1 MFWSPYDLPTVLVK
15 CTDVGENT
23 VYNLF
28 QLHEWPKRLYSRF
41 QMDYFYIFSVKKCV
55 RHIEYVV
62 GSLFPPTEL
71 IIAHHSLAFSCE
83 IQFCA
88 ENKHHIYVS
97 IHNQRLFIFI
107 DISIS
112 MFWSPYDHPTVL
124 VKCTDVGKNTVYNLF
139 QLHEWP
145 KRLYSR
151 FQMDYVYP
159 FSVKK
164 CVRHIV
170 YVVGSLFLPTEL
182 IIAHCRLVFSG
193 EISFYITYNHLE

>member
-1 MFWSPYDLPTVLVK
+1 MKFPFCAEKKHHIYVSIHNQRLFIFIDISISMFWSPYDHPTVLVK

-55 RHIEYVV
+55 RHIVYVV
-62 GSLFPPTEL
+62 GSLFLPTEL
-71 IIAHHSLAFSCE
+71 IIPHHSLAFSCE

-88 ENKHHIYVS
+88 ENKHHICVS

-124 VKCTDVGKNTVYNLF
+124 VKCTDVGKTRYRIYSSCMNCPNVYILDSKWITFTYFPWKN
-139 QLHEWP
+139 
-145 KRLYSR
+145 
-151 FQMDYVYP
+151 
-159 FSVKK
+159 
-164 CVRHIV
+164 
-170 YVVGSLFLPTEL
+170 
-182 IIAHCRLVFSG
+182 ASG
-193 EISFYITYNHLE
+193 TSYM